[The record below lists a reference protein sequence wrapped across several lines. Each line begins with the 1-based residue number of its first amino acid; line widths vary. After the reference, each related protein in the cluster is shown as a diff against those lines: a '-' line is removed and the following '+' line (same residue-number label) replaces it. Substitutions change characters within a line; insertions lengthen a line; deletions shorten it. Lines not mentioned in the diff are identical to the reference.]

1 MDGGGEKAEAMPRRP
16 AHAADDA
23 AIRAVA
29 LSFMAAAGGVGRY
42 GYSLLFFSHTPRYE
56 CVCFCSILYNDVRT

>member
-42 GYSLLFFSHTPRYE
+42 GYSL
-56 CVCFCSILYNDVRT
+56 